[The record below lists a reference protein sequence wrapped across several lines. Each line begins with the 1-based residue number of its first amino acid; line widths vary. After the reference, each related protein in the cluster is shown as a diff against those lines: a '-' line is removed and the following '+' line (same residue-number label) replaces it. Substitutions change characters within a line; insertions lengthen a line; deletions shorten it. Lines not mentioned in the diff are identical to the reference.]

1 MHKDIRYVIDEML
14 AKAKEKKDN
23 GPITISADNLW
34 KYSGEVEPY
43 NEDYAR
49 LMQENHKTRHFM
61 DYYKLRIKNKNIY
74 LLLNSKESKV
84 IDYFYQNCS
93 TLNIKEMS
101 IDLKLPVEYIRQVI
115 SKQLKIQQN
124 DKKKST

>member
-14 AKAKEKKDN
+14 AKAN
-23 GPITISADNLW
+23 
-34 KYSGEVEPY
+34 SGEVEPY